1 MGLMLLAVI
10 CALAPMAT
18 RAQDL
23 PPSHILNLNCLEA
36 LAAVGEPELSGIF
49 SYVPDADTAAAFAD
63 LVVHQ
68 RSALRKFMDKDEAD
82 VKAVGGVSQWDHSV
96 AAYALSIYAL
106 PAAAATVEKPSA
118 SDLKRLNALLA
129 APALSLEQ
137 MTARRNAKR

>member
-1 MGLMLLAVI
+1 M
-10 CALAPMAT
+10 CAFSPAAA

-68 RSALRKFMDKDEAD
+68 PAALRKFMAKDEAD
-82 VKAVGGVSQWDHSV
+82 VKSVGGISQWDHSV

-106 PAAAATVEKPSA
+106 PAAAATVDKPSS
-118 SDLKRLNALLA
+118 SDLKRLNALAA

-137 MTARRNAKR
+137 MTARRNVKR

>member
-1 MGLMLLAVI
+1 M
-10 CALAPMAT
+10 CAFSPAAA

-68 RSALRKFMDKDEAD
+68 PAALRKFMAKDEAD
-82 VKAVGGVSQWDHSV
+82 VKSVGGISQWDHSV

-106 PAAAATVEKPSA
+106 PAAAATVDKPSS
-118 SDLKRLNALLA
+118 SDLKRLNAIAA

-137 MTARRNAKR
+137 MTARRNVKR